1 MIGTRPSSGVAG
13 APPRDVL
20 THYMA
25 ESIQELDPQVLRDL
39 GLLDVAEPP
48 PAPAAAVEE
57 EPKPAEQK
65 RGSCGVL
72 ESPTSVIVEVA
83 DDNNRRGTFY
93 IENFALV
100 GCELN
105 GSSSAELEVV
115 ENELLTAP
123 IDPDLL
129 RDAASLSAAL
139 AAIAINASNFA
150 CVRLNTVWKKEGREV
165 PNCAVLRVT

>member
-1 MIGTRPSSGVAG
+1 M
-13 APPRDVL
+13 
-20 THYMA
+20 
-25 ESIQELDPQVLRDL
+25 
-39 GLLDVAEPP
+39 
-48 PAPAAAVEE
+48 
-57 EPKPAEQK
+57 
-65 RGSCGVL
+65 
-72 ESPTSVIVEVA
+72 EVA
-83 DDNNRRGTFY
+83 DDNNRRGKFY

-100 GCELN
+100 GCELS

>member
-1 MIGTRPSSGVAG
+1 
-13 APPRDVL
+13 
-20 THYMA
+20 MA

-48 PAPAAAVEE
+48 PAPAAVEE

-65 RGSCGVL
+65 SGSCGVL
-72 ESPTSVIVEVA
+72 DSPTSVTVEVA
-83 DDNNRRGTFY
+83 DDNNRRGKFY

-100 GCELN
+100 GCELC

>member
-1 MIGTRPSSGVAG
+1 
-13 APPRDVL
+13 
-20 THYMA
+20 MA

-65 RGSCGVL
+65 SGSCGVL
-72 ESPTSVIVEVA
+72 DSPTSVIVEVA
-83 DDNNRRGTFY
+83 DGNRRGKFY

-150 CVRLNTVWKKEGREV
+150 CVRLNTVWKKEGRDV

>member
-13 APPRDVL
+13 APPRDVAD
-20 THYMA
+20 YMA

-65 RGSCGVL
+65 SGSCGVL
-72 ESPTSVIVEVA
+72 DSPTSVIVEVA
-83 DDNNRRGTFY
+83 DGNRRGKFY

>member
-1 MIGTRPSSGVAG
+1 
-13 APPRDVL
+13 
-20 THYMA
+20 MA

-65 RGSCGVL
+65 SGSCGVL
-72 ESPTSVIVEVA
+72 DSPTSVIVEVA
-83 DDNNRRGTFY
+83 DDNNRRGKFY

-100 GCELN
+100 GCELS

>member
-57 EPKPAEQK
+57 EPKVEQK
-65 RGSCGVL
+65 SGSCGVL

-83 DDNNRRGTFY
+83 DNNRRGKFY

-100 GCELN
+100 GCELS

>member
-1 MIGTRPSSGVAG
+1 
-13 APPRDVL
+13 
-20 THYMA
+20 MA

-65 RGSCGVL
+65 SGSCGVL
-72 ESPTSVIVEVA
+72 DSAPTSVIVEVA
-83 DDNNRRGTFY
+83 DDNNRRGKFY

-100 GCELN
+100 GCELS

>member
-1 MIGTRPSSGVAG
+1 MIGTTRNFWRFGRACRETFSP
-13 APPRDVL
+13 D
-20 THYMA
+20 YMA

-57 EPKPAEQK
+57 EPKVEQK
-65 RGSCGVL
+65 SGSCGVL
-72 ESPTSVIVEVA
+72 DSPTSVIVEVA
-83 DDNNRRGTFY
+83 DGNRRGKFY